1 MVYCQQIKWFSQF
14 RFLRFQSRDGRGSIF
29 GRAKAKICKLEPA
42 SHPLNLKLPGLTLL
56 HSPIHLSSPRPCFL
70 PTKLHSIARRL
81 LQTGD
86 SVEVAIAGVQCCQSG
101 SLNSWSWEVAQC
113 LFALTVKIVKHDYC
127 IPFCYSINGTVWKIC
142 GAGQNSAKNNKFFS
156 NRFSEKRIFANGVRV
171 HPCSTAQKRQPKRLK
186 VLTLKTSKSLVQEK
200 QCYLI

>member
-1 MVYCQQIKWFSQF
+1 MFVFFLLKRPGIIFHSGGLIPKINRVACTSRAEVIWYFLYMNISLSFAVPDSSILLIMVYCQQIKWFSQF

-56 HSPIHLSSPRPCFL
+56 HSPLHLSSPRPCFL

-86 SVEVAIAGVQCCQSG
+86 SVEVAIAGAQCCQSR
-101 SLNSWSWEVAQC
+101 SLNSWSWKVVWY
-113 LFALTVKIVKHDYC
+113 LFALTVKIVKHD
-127 IPFCYSINGTVWKIC
+127 FVT
-142 GAGQNSAKNNKFFS
+142 
-156 NRFSEKRIFANGVRV
+156 
-171 HPCSTAQKRQPKRLK
+171 
-186 VLTLKTSKSLVQEK
+186 
-200 QCYLI
+200 